1 MDLSIVV
8 PCYNESDNVAKIQQ
22 EFFPVVAE
30 LAQTRSVEVIFI
42 DDGSSDNTWQA
53 LVDAFGQDYL
63 PGVTIR
69 FERHPVNRGLGAA
82 IRTGFAAAKGEVIVT
97 TDSDGTYKFTEI
109 PALLACLAPEVDMV
123 TASPYHP
130 AGGIVGVPAYR
141 LILSQGSSI
150 LYRILVDWRV
160 HTYTALFRAY
170 RRQVIE
176 YVPFEADGFLAG
188 TEILVNG
195 MLMGYRVAEYPAVL
209 HSRVFGTS
217 KAKLIRTIK
226 AHLKFQ
232 GRVLLH
238 RLSLKPSPQPRQAMG
253 GQK

>member
-1 MDLSIVV
+1 MDLSIVI
-8 PCYNESDNVAKIQQ
+8 PCYNEADNMPKIRD
-22 EFFPVVAE
+22 EFFPVVAG
-30 LAQTRSVEVIFI
+30 LAQTLSVEVIFV
-42 DDGSSDNTWQA
+42 DDGSSDDTWTV
-53 LVDAFGQDYL
+53 LTEAFGNNYL

-69 FERHPVNRGLGAA
+69 FERHEVNRGLGAA
-82 IRTGFAAAKGEVIVT
+82 LRTGLAATQGEIVVT

-109 PALLACLAPEVDMV
+109 PELLARLTPNVDMV

-130 AGGIVGVPAYR
+130 EGSIVGVPAYR

-170 RRQVIE
+170 RRKVIE
-176 YVPFEADGFLAG
+176 QVPFESDGFLAG
-188 TEILVNG
+188 AEILVNG
-195 MLMGYRVAEYPAVL
+195 MLMGYRAAEYPAVL
-209 HSRVFGTS
+209 HSRAFGVS
-217 KAKLIRTIK
+217 KAKLVRTIK
-226 AHLKFQ
+226 AHLKYQ

-238 RLSLKPSPQPRQAMG
+238 RLSLKPTPQPRQALR